1 MTTIIL
7 ILVGLFIIWWLKGMR
22 DSFLLKDDLVNIL
35 VNEFELTR
43 TEAINLV
50 DRNKRRIFDLLEEN
64 PSPMFI
70 ATVIYQTSEYKRN
83 FNH

>member
-22 DSFLLKDDLVNIL
+22 ESFLLKDELVTIL
-35 VNEFELTR
+35 VNDYGLTR

-50 DRNKRRIFDLLEEN
+50 DQNKRRIFDLMQQN

-70 ATVIYQTSEYKRN
+70 ATVIYQTSEYTRN
-83 FNH
+83 F

>member
-22 DSFLLKDDLVNIL
+22 ESFLLKDELVTIL
-35 VNEFELTR
+35 VNDYGLTR

-50 DRNKRRIFDLLEEN
+50 DRNKRRIFDLMQEN

-70 ATVIYQTSEYKRN
+70 ATVIYQTSEYTRN
-83 FNH
+83 F